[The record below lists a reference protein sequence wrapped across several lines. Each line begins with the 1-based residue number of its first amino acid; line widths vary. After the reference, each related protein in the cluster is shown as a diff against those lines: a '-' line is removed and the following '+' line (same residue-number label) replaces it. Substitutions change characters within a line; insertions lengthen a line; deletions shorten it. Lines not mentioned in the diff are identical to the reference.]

1 MSLREGRRLLPPIEE
16 TGRRGIS
23 GRSPVALKFKLERR
37 PTIINRI
44 KQYLSPPTPKEL
56 PYQSYKQKIAQPA
69 GLGLVCLT
77 VKYQIYTLKRS
88 LNNI

>member
-1 MSLREGRRLLPPIEE
+1 MAELACESERGRRLLPPIEE

-23 GRSPVALKFKLERR
+23 GRSPVAFKFKLERR

-56 PYQSYKQKIAQPA
+56 PYQSYKHIIDLQ
-69 GLGLVCLT
+69 
-77 VKYQIYTLKRS
+77 YF
-88 LNNI
+88 

>member
-1 MSLREGRRLLPPIEE
+1 MAELACESERGKRLLPPIEE

-37 PTIINRI
+37 PTIIKWI

-56 PYQSYKQKIAQPA
+56 PYQSYKQ
-69 GLGLVCLT
+69 LF
-77 VKYQIYTLKRS
+77 
-88 LNNI
+88 